1 MDVAGMWRGCGLD
14 VAVLT
19 PIYRFHLEPI
29 YPLNKGCESQCK
41 LRLIPQVC
49 GTVSIKGEV
58 VKAVKVGDLLLTK
71 VDLHGGVN
79 K

>member
-29 YPLNKGCESQCK
+29 YPLNKGCESQCRDAAK
-41 LRLIPQVC
+41 VEQLIAM
-49 GTVSIKGEV
+49 GL
-58 VKAVKVGDLLLTK
+58 GDEASVRCLLLLRAALTRS
-71 VDLHGGVN
+71 DC
-79 K
+79 

>member
-29 YPLNKGCESQCK
+29 YPLNKGCESQCRRGNAHCTRIDIV
-41 LRLIPQVC
+41 LSIDERLSLEQ
-49 GTVSIKGEV
+49 GSF
-58 VKAVKVGDLLLTK
+58 
-71 VDLHGGVN
+71 VDE
-79 K
+79 